1 MEMKQEMGLFSLALL
16 LLLRKEGKFGVG
28 ETSKKEEWSK
38 LPLPSIRHFSG
49 DNRDEAWN
57 FRLRRLGG
65 SLCMECSE
73 RSRVDLWLLE
83 EGHDSSCASWVKAYN
98 IDYRC
103 CYPHQFRVVDVEKDG
118 RALLERCDGKLQ
130 VYNPAEERVEAT
142 IFSSGESSFF
152 GVSSY
157 VESFMA
163 LEDESF
169 TSLKK
174 QAV

>member
-1 MEMKQEMGLFSLALL
+1 MRLV
-16 LLLRKEGKFGVG
+16 VG
-28 ETSKKEEWSK
+28 DLYNDDSNEAIARFDLKKEECSK

-83 EGHDSSCASWVKAYN
+83 EGHDSSCASWVKAYS

-157 VESFMA
+157 EHYHIKNAKLYKSIIY
-163 LEDESF
+163 
-169 TSLKK
+169 
-174 QAV
+174 